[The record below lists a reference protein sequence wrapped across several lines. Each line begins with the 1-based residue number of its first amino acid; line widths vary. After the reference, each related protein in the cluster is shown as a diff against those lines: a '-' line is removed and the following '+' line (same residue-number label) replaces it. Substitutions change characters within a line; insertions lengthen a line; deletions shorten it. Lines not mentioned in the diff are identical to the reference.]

1 MSGKLIA
8 RRHAWPDSWHL
19 VGTVVACR
27 AGVARLK
34 HVGVK
39 ADCHLDL
46 AVPLPFGPAAVAP
59 DAQEAIPQAPLP
71 VPNITSAQ
79 RWMAS
84 TPITVTLGFRI
95 SATASQP
102 KIGFISTWITVTNMR
117 VTLEEC
123 WISKLYN

>member
-8 RRHAWPDSWHL
+8 RRHAWPDSWHS

-46 AVPLPFGPAAVAP
+46 AVPLPFGPAAVPP
-59 DAQEAIPQAPLP
+59 DAQETVPQAPLP
-71 VPNITSAQ
+71 APDITSAQ
-79 RWMAS
+79 RWMAP
-84 TPITVTLGFRI
+84 TLITVTLGFVL
-95 SATASQP
+95 SASANYQRSGSFP
-102 KIGFISTWITVTNMR
+102 LG
-117 VTLEEC
+117 
-123 WISKLYN
+123 